1 MTAATIDTA
10 GVVRS
15 TAPAGAYALGAAR
28 GLGRMVLA
36 FLPVFVL
43 GSLFTFML
51 GIWSGR
57 SPAVVQLGE
66 NATPE
71 AIAAMNSEFGLDRP
85 WYVQYFDWLGGVLTG
100 DFGNSWATNTPVSE
114 LLGERAII
122 SISAA
127 GLALVIGVVVGAALG
142 ALAAHF
148 HGSWFDRCVTVFTSV
163 ISVMPPFIVGIALI
177 TIVAVQLDWLPAAG
191 YVPLSEGTWPWLSH
205 LILPAIALSLDTV
218 SDMARQLR
226 AGLLNTAK
234 ENYVIGATVRGL
246 SPRRVFFVHTL
257 RNGVGPAL
265 AVLGLKFP
273 NLLGGAVVTES
284 IFQMSGYGMFSAQS
298 AIKGDVPS
306 VQAVLVIAVVLVV
319 LFNMLVNAILAR
331 LIPSSNRG
339 L

>member
-1 MTAATIDTA
+1 MTAIAV
-10 GVVRS
+10 G
-15 TAPAGAYALGAAR
+15 
-28 GLGRMVLA
+28 GLGEAYSPALSRARRIAGGFGRLVLA
-36 FLPVFVL
+36 FVPVFLL

-51 GIWSGR
+51 GALSGR

-71 AIAAMNSEFGLDRP
+71 AIAAMNQDWGLDRP
-85 WYVQYFDWLGGVLTG
+85 VFVQYFDWLGNVLRG
-100 DFGNSWATNTPVSE
+100 DFGVSWANNTPVTE
-114 LLGERAII
+114 LLSGRAII
-122 SISAA
+122 SVSAA
-127 GLALVIGVVVGAALG
+127 GLALLLGVVVGAALG

-148 HGSWFDRCVTVFTSV
+148 HGTWFDRVVTVFTSA

-177 TIVAVQLDWLPAAG
+177 TIVSVQLGWLPAAG
-191 YVPLSEGTWPWLSH
+191 YAPLSQGVWPWLSH
-205 LILPAIALSLDTV
+205 LILPALALSLDTI

-226 AGLLNTAK
+226 AGLLNASK

-284 IFQMSGYGMFSAQS
+284 IFQLSGYGLFSAQS
-298 AIKGDVPS
+298 AIKGDVPA
-306 VQAVLVIAVVLVV
+306 VQAVLVVAVILVV
-319 LFNMLVNAILAR
+319 VFNMIINAILAR
-331 LIPSSNRG
+331 LIPASNRG
-339 L
+339 V